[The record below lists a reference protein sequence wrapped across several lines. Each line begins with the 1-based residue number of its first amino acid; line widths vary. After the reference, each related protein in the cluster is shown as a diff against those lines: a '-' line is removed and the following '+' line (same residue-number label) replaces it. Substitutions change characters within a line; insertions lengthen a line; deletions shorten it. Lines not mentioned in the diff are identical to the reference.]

1 MKRTLSNV
9 LVIVGVV
16 IMVAAFFVFRMF
28 PELVPYGAPLWR
40 AYMPAWIEGVGGMLL
55 VAGLSFRLVSNR
67 DDNHGFMVKLSRND
81 AGVSDDAE
89 DSTRV
94 SPPQTVPPVS
104 RRDAER

>member
-9 LVIVGVV
+9 LVIVGVM
-16 IMVAAFFVFRMF
+16 IMVAAL
-28 PELVPYGAPLWR
+28 LVPRAFPMVWRFGAPAWQYYL
-40 AYMPAWIEGVGGMLL
+40 PAWIEGVGGMLL